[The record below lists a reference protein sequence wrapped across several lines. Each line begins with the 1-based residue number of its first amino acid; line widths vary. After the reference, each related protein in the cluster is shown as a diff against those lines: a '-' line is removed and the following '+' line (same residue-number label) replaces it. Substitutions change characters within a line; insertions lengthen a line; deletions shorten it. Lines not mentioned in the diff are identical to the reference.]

1 MARLKINYNC
11 YQAHILCLIGQ
22 QLSHDE
28 IAKRLKQDFDVD
40 ISPRTLRSRLS
51 EWKAPSQRSIF
62 DPSPQIKALIAWFFC
77 DIHTTDANILANLR
91 SLGYNI
97 PNLRLLQQA
106 RRAMGLRRRMLNSQV
121 ELEKEQ
127 LRHILK
133 QHTVDKGPQ
142 GNTRSYGCRLL
153 YTYLNSL
160 GDGKK
165 FSRNRI
171 ASVMQELDPESIQR
185 RWEEMKAARGEYNI
199 HGPNFVWSIDGYCKV
214 SAAWT

>member
-1 MARLKINYNC
+1 MGRSKINIIC
-11 YQAHILCLIGQ
+11 YQAYILCLIGQ

-28 IAKRLKQDFDVD
+28 IARRLKLDFDVD
-40 ISPRTLRSRLS
+40 ISARTLRSRLS

-62 DPSPQIKALIAWFFC
+62 NPSPQVKGLIAWLFC

-91 SLGYNI
+91 SLGYDI
-97 PNLRLLQQA
+97 PNLRLLQQV

-127 LRHILK
+127 LRYILK
-133 QHTVDKGPQ
+133 QYTVDKGPQ

-160 GDGKK
+160 GNGQK

-171 ASVMQELDPESIQR
+171 ASVIQEIDPESI
-185 RWEEMKAARGEYNI
+185 
-199 HGPNFVWSIDGYCKV
+199 
-214 SAAWT
+214 

>member
-1 MARLKINYNC
+1 VERLKY
-11 YQAHILCLIGQ
+11 
-22 QLSHDE
+22 
-28 IAKRLKQDFDVD
+28 DFDVD
-40 ISPRTLRSRLS
+40 ISPRTLRNRLS
-51 EWKAPSQRSIF
+51 EWKAPSQRSKF
-62 DPSPQIKALIAWFFC
+62 EPSPQVKALIAWFFC

-91 SLGYNI
+91 SLGYDI
-97 PNLRLLQQA
+97 PNLRLLQQV

-127 LRHILK
+127 LRYILK

-185 RWEEMKAARGEYNI
+185 RSEEMKAARGEYNI

-214 SAAWT
+214 SAAYT